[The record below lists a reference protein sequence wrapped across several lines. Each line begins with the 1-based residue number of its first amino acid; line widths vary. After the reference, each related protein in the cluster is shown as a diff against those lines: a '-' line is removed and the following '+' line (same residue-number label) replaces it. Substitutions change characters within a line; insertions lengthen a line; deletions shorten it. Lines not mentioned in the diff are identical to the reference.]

1 MRLTE
6 FEVRGRFAGIGWP
19 LVGSAAGHVLALACG
34 ILLIRASPAR
44 PLVGVVEVLL
54 VEAGSAATS
63 VGGKPVAAFGGDD
76 PRAPGVPPSADRV
89 LPPTPGTLVSTPSAS
104 AAGISPPVVPAAIA
118 EGPVPAAPVSPV
130 RPPPGIALSPGREAP
145 GPVPVDKRG
154 KAGTAGDGPTV
165 GGTAGKTGGE
175 RSLPQAGTPAGRTLS
190 ALLPAAAGGG
200 AGGVEQGAV
209 RLLRDRIEARIVYP
223 EEAVRR
229 GQEGVV
235 LLRIRVGEGGIPKEI
250 RVARSSGARVLDEA
264 ARTGVVRAAPLP
276 SIPGWFEVPVR
287 FLLR

>member
-1 MRLTE
+1 M
-6 FEVRGRFAGIGWP
+6 GIGWP

-63 VGGKPVAAFGGDD
+63 AGGKPVAAFGGDD

-118 EGPVPAAPVSPV
+118 EGPAPAAPDPLVQS
-130 RPPPGIALSPGREAP
+130 PPGNVLPPGREAP
-145 GPVPVDKRG
+145 APVPVERPG
-154 KAGTAGDGPTV
+154 KAEIAGAGQTV
-165 GGTAGKTGGE
+165 GGTIGE
-175 RSLPQAGTPAGRTLS
+175 RGAQRSLPQAGPPAGRTLA

-200 AGGVEQGAV
+200 GGGDRDGPQV

-235 LLRIRVGEGGIPKEI
+235 LLRIRVGEGGIPKEV
-250 RVARSSGARVLDEA
+250 RVARSSGAMVLDEA

>member
-1 MRLTE
+1 M
-6 FEVRGRFAGIGWP
+6 GIGWP

-34 ILLIRASPAR
+34 ILLMRAPPAPPLAGIVEVRLVEGSPAIT
-44 PLVGVVEVLL
+44 PE
-54 VEAGSAATS
+54 
-63 VGGKPVAAFGGDD
+63 GGKSVFAFGGEEH
-76 PRAPGVPPSADRV
+76 RARGILPGADRILPSAPDAAPFLPSPMPPGVSPAG
-89 LPPTPGTLVSTPSAS
+89 GTAVIAKEPARAS
-104 AAGISPPVVPAAIA
+104 A
-118 EGPVPAAPVSPV
+118 GPVPQS
-130 RPPPGIALSPGREAP
+130 SPGADLPTGRGASVSLPVGIP
-145 GPVPVDKRG
+145 GKEKIAG
-154 KAGTAGDGPTV
+154 AGT
-165 GGTAGKTGGE
+165 TAGGASGE
-175 RSLPQAGTPAGRTLS
+175 ETVQRFPAQAGPPAGRTLS

-200 AGGVEQGAV
+200 AGGGEQGAV

-235 LLRIRVGEGGIPKEI
+235 LLRIRVGEGGIPKEV
-250 RVARSSGARVLDEA
+250 RVAQSSGARVLDEA